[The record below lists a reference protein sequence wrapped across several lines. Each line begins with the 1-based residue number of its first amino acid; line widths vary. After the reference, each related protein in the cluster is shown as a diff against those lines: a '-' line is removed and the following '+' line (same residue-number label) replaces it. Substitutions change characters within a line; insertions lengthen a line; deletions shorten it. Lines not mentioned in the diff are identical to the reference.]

1 MKSIAFAVLVALIA
15 PPASGASAPPTLRK
29 TPNLAKNAEAYP
41 TLVGATP
48 AIARINRALQAAN
61 AKQRDDMKDCRR
73 DAPQDGYWW
82 EQSVDAPL
90 IGAHFV
96 SLWAHGNMSCGG
108 AHPNFIDE
116 ALTFSICARA
126 SGSTGA
132 GCFLRHCSPSQ
143 AGRRTRTDTI
153 ASPALT
159 ALFIDESE
167 KEGVGAD
174 CKEAF
179 AEQEMKFAFWPDAKA
194 KGLAMRAANLLH
206 WAEGPCSGP
215 ATIPTETLKRLG
227 FDALLIADIETGGFQ
242 VADPWLALR
251 AGEKRHSGG
260 P

>member
-15 PPASGASAPPTLRK
+15 PLTWPSASAASAPLKLRK

-48 AIARINRALQAAN
+48 AIAKINRALQAAN

-96 SLWAHGNMSCGG
+96 SLLSQGNMSCGG
-108 AHPNFIDE
+108 AHPNFIAE
-116 ALTFSICARA
+116 ALVFDLRTGEPVDGRRLLPASLLAEPGRA
-126 SGSTGA
+126 SEGA
-132 GCFLRHCSPSQ
+132 DTP
-143 AGRRTRTDTI
+143 AGAI

-159 ALFIDESE
+159 ALFVDESE

-179 AEQEMKFAFWPDAKA
+179 GQQEMRFAFWPDAKA

-215 ATIPTETLKRLG
+215 VTIPVETLKRLG
-227 FDALLIADIETGGFQ
+227 VDALLIQDIETGGFQ
-242 VADPWLALR
+242 VAEP
-251 AGEKRHSGG
+251 
-260 P
+260 

>member
-1 MKSIAFAVLVALIA
+1 MKSIAFAVLIALIA
-15 PPASGASAPPTLRK
+15 PSASGASAPPTLRK

-41 TLVGATP
+41 TLVGATK
-48 AIARINRALQAAN
+48 AIATINRALRAAN
-61 AKQRDDMKDCRR
+61 AKQREDMKDCRR

-96 SLWAHGNMSCGG
+96 SLLAQGNMSCGG
-108 AHPNFIDE
+108 AHPSFIAE
-116 ALTFSICARA
+116 ALVFDLSTGERADWRKLLPASLLAEPGRA
-126 SGSTGA
+126 SGGA
-132 GCFLRHCSPSQ
+132 HLP
-143 AGRRTRTDTI
+143 TDAF

-159 ALFIDESE
+159 ALFVDESE

-179 AEQEMKFAFWPDAKA
+179 AEQEMRFAFWPDAKA

-215 ATIPTETLKRLG
+215 ATIPNETLKRLG
-227 FDALLIADIETGGFQ
+227 FDALLIEDIATGGYK
-242 VADPWLALR
+242 VADP
-251 AGEKRHSGG
+251 
-260 P
+260 

>member
-1 MKSIAFAVLVALIA
+1 MKSIAFAVVIALNA
-15 PPASGASAPPTLRK
+15 PPVWPSASAASAPPTLRK
-29 TPNLAKNAEAYP
+29 TANLAKNAEAYP

-48 AIARINRALQAAN
+48 AIAKINRALQAAN

-96 SLWAHGNMSCGG
+96 SLWAHGNLSCGG
-108 AHPNFIDE
+108 AHPNFIDA
-116 ALTFSICARA
+116 ALTFDLKTGERA
-126 SGSTGA
+126 DWRKLLPASLLAESRRGA
-132 GCFLRHCSPSQ
+132 
-143 AGRRTRTDTI
+143 DTPADAI

-179 AEQEMKFAFWPDAKA
+179 AEQEMQFAFWPDAKA
-194 KGLAMRAANLLH
+194 KGLAMRATNLLH

-215 ATIPTETLKRLG
+215 ATIPIETLKRLG
-227 FDALLIADIETGGFQ
+227 VDALLIEDIATGGYQ
-242 VADPWLALR
+242 AADP
-251 AGEKRHSGG
+251 
-260 P
+260 

>member
-1 MKSIAFAVLVALIA
+1 MKSIAFAVLIALIA
-15 PPASGASAPPTLRK
+15 PSASGASAPPTLRK

-61 AKQRDDMKDCRR
+61 AKQREDMKDCRR

-96 SLWAHGNMSCGG
+96 SLLAQGNMSCGG
-108 AHPNFIDE
+108 AHPNFIAEVLVFDLSTGE
-116 ALTFSICARA
+116 RVDWRKLLPASLLAEPGRA
-126 SGSTGA
+126 SGGA
-132 GCFLRHCSPSQ
+132 HLP
-143 AGRRTRTDTI
+143 TDAI

-159 ALFIDESE
+159 ALFVDESE

-179 AEQEMKFAFWPDAKA
+179 AEQEMNFAFWPDAKA

-215 ATIPTETLKRLG
+215 ATIPNETLKRLG
-227 FDALLIADIETGGFQ
+227 FDALLIEDIATGGYK
-242 VADPWLALR
+242 VADP
-251 AGEKRHSGG
+251 
-260 P
+260 

>member
-1 MKSIAFAVLVALIA
+1 MKSIAFALLVALAA
-15 PPASGASAPPTLRK
+15 PLAAAAGAPPTLHG
-29 TPNLAKNAEAYP
+29 TPNLAKDAEAFP
-41 TLVGATP
+41 TLVGATQ
-48 AIARINRALQAAN
+48 AIAKINRALRAAN
-61 AKQRDDMKDCRR
+61 AGQRGDMKDCRR

-96 SLWAHGNMSCGG
+96 SFWAHGNMSCGG
-108 AHPNFIDE
+108 AHPNLVDE
-116 ALTFSICARA
+116 ALAFDLGTGERVDWRRLLPAQLLGEPGRA
-126 SGSTGA
+126 SEGTA
-132 GCFLRHCSPSQ
+132 AP
-143 AGRRTRTDTI
+143 ADAI

-179 AEQEMKFAFWPDAKA
+179 AEQELNFELWPDAKA

-215 ATIPTETLKRLG
+215 VTIPAATLKRLG
-227 FDALLIADIETGGFQ
+227 FDALLIDDIETGRYQ
-242 VADPWLALR
+242 VADP
-251 AGEKRHSGG
+251 
-260 P
+260 

>member
-1 MKSIAFAVLVALIA
+1 MKGIAFAVLVALIA
-15 PPASGASAPPTLRK
+15 PLAWPPAWAASAPPTLRK

-48 AIARINRALQAAN
+48 AIARINRALRAAN
-61 AKQRDDMKDCRR
+61 AKQRENMKDCRR

-96 SLWAHGNMSCGG
+96 SLWASGNLSCGG

-116 ALTFSICARA
+116 ALVFDLSTGEQVDWRKLLPASLLAGPGRA
-126 SGSTGA
+126 SGGA
-132 GCFLRHCSPSQ
+132 DLP
-143 AGRRTRTDTI
+143 TDAI

-159 ALFIDESE
+159 ALFIAESE

-179 AEQEMKFAFWPDAKA
+179 AEQQMNFAFWPDAKA

-206 WAEGPCSGP
+206 WADGPCSGP
-215 ATIPTETLKRLG
+215 VTIPAETLKSLG
-227 FDALLIADIETGGFQ
+227 FDAQLIQDIETGRYQ
-242 VADPWLALR
+242 VADP
-251 AGEKRHSGG
+251 
-260 P
+260 

>member
-15 PPASGASAPPTLRK
+15 PPASAASAPPKLRK

-61 AKQRDDMKDCRR
+61 ARQREEMKDCRR

-82 EQSVDAPL
+82 EQGVDAPL

-96 SLWAHGNMSCGG
+96 SLWAHGNLSCGG
-108 AHPNFIDE
+108 AHPSFIDE
-116 ALTFSICARA
+116 ALTFDLGAGEPVDWRRLLPASWLAEPGRA
-126 SGSTGA
+126 SEGA
-132 GCFLRHCSPSQ
+132 AAP
-143 AGRRTRTDTI
+143 ADAI

-159 ALFIDESE
+159 TLFVAESE

-179 AEQEMKFAFWPDAKA
+179 GQQEMKFAFWPDAKA

-215 ATIPTETLKRLG
+215 VTIPVETLKRLG
-227 FDALLIADIETGGFQ
+227 VDALLIQDIETGGFQ
-242 VADPWLALR
+242 VAEP
-251 AGEKRHSGG
+251 
-260 P
+260 

>member
-1 MKSIAFAVLVALIA
+1 MKGTVFAILAALAA
-15 PPASGASAPPTLRK
+15 PPASAASAPPTLRK

-41 TLVGATP
+41 TLVGATL
-48 AIARINRALQAAN
+48 AIAKINRALRAAN
-61 AKQRDDMKDCRR
+61 AKQREDMKDCRR

-82 EQSVDAPL
+82 EQSVEAPL

-116 ALTFSICARA
+116 ALVFDLCAGERVDWRKLLPLQLLDEPGRA
-126 SGSTGA
+126 SDGA
-132 GCFLRHCSPSQ
+132 VPPP
-143 AGRRTRTDTI
+143 AAI

-159 ALFIDESE
+159 ALFLAEAE

-174 CKEAF
+174 CQEAF
-179 AEQEMKFAFWPDAKA
+179 AEQEMKFEFWPDAKA

-206 WAEGPCSGP
+206 WAEGPCGGP

-227 FDALLIADIETGGFQ
+227 FDARLIHDVETGRYQ
-242 VADPWLALR
+242 VAEP
-251 AGEKRHSGG
+251 
-260 P
+260 

>member
-1 MKSIAFAVLVALIA
+1 LKTVSIAILVALIA
-15 PPASGASAPPTLRK
+15 SSASAANAPPTLRK

-96 SLWAHGNMSCGG
+96 SFTAQGNMSCGG

-116 ALTFSICARA
+116 ALVFDLRTGERVDWRKFLPA
-126 SGSTGA
+126 SWLAAPGRPAAGGNPSTDA
-132 GCFLRHCSPSQ
+132 
-143 AGRRTRTDTI
+143 I

-159 ALFIDESE
+159 ALFIDASD

-174 CKEAF
+174 CQEAF
-179 AEQEMKFAFWPDAKA
+179 GQQEMTFDFWPDAKA
-194 KGLAMRAANLLH
+194 RGLAMRAANLLH

-215 ATIPTETLKRLG
+215 VTIPAETLRRLS
-227 FDALLIADIETGGFQ
+227 FDGALIEDIETGGYK
-242 VADPWLALR
+242 VADP
-251 AGEKRHSGG
+251 
-260 P
+260 